1 MGLHLAVYCH
11 VQFLLILPGSFE
23 REGLVLLVAFFFLG
37 DFLGDGDL
45 RLCFWGVGGGGG
57 GDRHDDRGDGDGDV
71 AVPCNA
77 SPGALMIWRLNWI

>member
-45 RLCFWGVGGGGG
+45 RLCFWG
-57 GDRHDDRGDGDGDV
+57 
-71 AVPCNA
+71 AEA
-77 SPGALMIWRLNWI
+77 ETATMIEEMEMEM